1 LPPAVPVLLVDEV
14 PFSELPLETLEG
26 EDVVLLLVSALWDE
40 VVEPLAFLFLS
51 LCMSPIASA

>member
-1 LPPAVPVLLVDEV
+1 VPVLLVDEV

-26 EDVVLLLVSALWDE
+26 DDVVLLLVSALCDE

-51 LCMSPIASA
+51 LCMSPIARA